1 MTRLWITN
9 GSTSLAP
16 IVNTLNAA
24 CEDGYHPTDIYI
36 LENPGI
42 EDVTSKATDLMQT
55 IVTETGGEEPQV
67 TTESLEDELDFQ
79 GIAAYLRDTIKSAQD
94 PDDQIA
100 IDVTPGR
107 RFWAIISF
115 RAGHEY
121 GVDHLYYGHL
131 LTKTYYETAY
141 PAIPRTAMNLIDFT
155 EAV

>member
-9 GSTSLAP
+9 GSTSVAP

-24 CEDGYHPTDIYI
+24 CEDGYHPTDIYL
-36 LENPGI
+36 LENPAI
-42 EDVTSKATDLMQT
+42 EDVTTRATDLMKT
-55 IVTETGGEEPQV
+55 IVTETGGDEPTITV
-67 TTESLEDELDFQ
+67 KSLEDELDFQ
-79 GIAAYLRDTIKSAQD
+79 GIAAYLRTAIEAAQG

-121 GVDHLYYGHL
+121 SVDHLYYGHL
-131 LTKTYYETAY
+131 LTENYYETAY